1 MKKFFKI
8 LKLKFMLFSVNVRAD
23 MVYEELI
30 TGTLP
35 SDEVMAELDDLYR
48 IEKILKRALS
58 ITKKS

>member
-8 LKLKFMLFSVNVRAD
+8 LKLKFMLFSVDVRAD

-35 SDEVMAELDDLYR
+35 RDEVMAELDDLDR
-48 IEKILKRALS
+48 IKKISQGLYL
-58 ITKKS
+58 